1 MPTVTCF
8 GEVLWDVFPTHKKI
22 GGAPLNVALR
32 LNSFKNNTYIISSVG
47 DDSDG
52 KEVLAYIRDHGMKT
66 SSIQIDKMHKTGH
79 VIVTL
84 NDKGSATYEIEY
96 PVAWDNIKAT
106 EEAIDM
112 VRSSDAL
119 IFGSLACRDEVSKS
133 SLLTL
138 LPYAKMKVFDV
149 NLRPPFYSMELLLD
163 LMSKASFIKLND
175 EELIEICNALN
186 VDESAMEEQ
195 IKFLSAYTNTDQ
207 ICVTIGKHGALLFY
221 DGQLFRNKGYKV
233 KVVDTVGAGDSFL
246 ATLISNLL
254 NKKKPEQALDMAA
267 AVGAMVAGKEGA
279 NPIITKPEILA
290 FMSNPRNKNE

>member
-1 MPTVTCF
+1 MPTITCF

-47 DDSDG
+47 DDDDG
-52 KEVLAYIRDHGMKT
+52 KEVLQYIRDHGMIT
-66 SSIQIDKMHKTGH
+66 SSIQVDKMHKTGC
-79 VIVTL
+79 VNVTL
-84 NDKGSATYEIEY
+84 NNKGSATYEIEY

-149 NLRPPFYSMELLLD
+149 NLRPPFYAMELLLD

-175 EELIEICNALN
+175 EELIEICNALK
-186 VDESAMEEQ
+186 VDNSAMEEQ
-195 IKFLSAYTNTDQ
+195 IKFLSTYTNTDQ
-207 ICVTIGKHGALLFY
+207 ICVTLGKHGALLLY
-221 DGQLFRNKGYKV
+221 DGQIFRNKGYKV
-233 KVVDTVGAGDSFL
+233 KVADTVGAGDSFL

-254 NKKKPEQALDMAA
+254 NKKEPAKALDIAA

-279 NPIITKPEILA
+279 NPIITKPEIVA
-290 FMSNPRNKNE
+290 FMSNPRNKNG

>member
-32 LNSFKNNTYIISSVG
+32 LNSFKNTTYIISSVG

-52 KEVLAYIRDHGMKT
+52 QEVLQYIQYHGMLT
-66 SSIQIDKMHKTGH
+66 SSVQIDKMHKTGR

-175 EELIEICNALN
+175 EELIEICNALK
-186 VDESAMEEQ
+186 VDTTSMEEQ
-195 IKFLSAYTNTDQ
+195 IKFLSTYTNTDQ
-207 ICVTIGKHGALLFY
+207 ICVTIGKHGAFLLY
-221 DGQLFRNKGYKV
+221 DGHLYRNKGYKV

-254 NKKKPEQALDMAA
+254 NKKEPAQALDMAA

>member
-47 DDSDG
+47 DDDDG
-52 KEVLAYIRDHGMKT
+52 KEVLQYIHDHGMIT
-66 SSIQIDKMHKTGH
+66 TSIQIDKMHKTGC
-79 VIVTL
+79 VLVTL
-84 NDKGSATYEIEY
+84 NNKGSATYEIEY

-119 IFGSLACRDEVSKS
+119 IYGSLACRDEVSKS

-175 EELIEICNALN
+175 EELIEICNALKF
-186 VDESAMEEQ
+186 DESAMEEQ
-195 IKFLSAYTNTDQ
+195 IKFLSNYTKTDQ
-207 ICVTIGKHGALLFY
+207 ICVTIGKHGALLLY
-221 DGQLFRNKGYKV
+221 DGRLYRNKGYKV
-233 KVVDTVGAGDSFL
+233 NVADTVGAGDSFL
-246 ATLISNLL
+246 ATLINNLL
-254 NKKKPEQALDMAA
+254 NKKKPAQALDMAA

-279 NPIITKPEILA
+279 NPVITNSEIDA
-290 FMSNPRNKNE
+290 FMSNPSNKNG